1 MGEGEVGVN
10 WGWYRVAYLRQLEEY
25 WRIMMLL
32 MGMLLEGEGGEEGEV
47 REETRLERRVV
58 EEGEERAE

>member
-1 MGEGEVGVN
+1 MSEGEVGGG
-10 WGWYRVAYLRQLEEY
+10 WSWYRVAYLRQLEEW
-25 WRIMMLL
+25 WRAVMLV
-32 MGMLLEGEGGEEGEV
+32 MGMLLEEEGGEEGEV

>member
-1 MGEGEVGVN
+1 VGEGEVGVN

-32 MGMLLEGEGGEEGEV
+32 MGMLLEEEGGEEGEV

>member
-1 MGEGEVGVN
+1 MSEWEAGVN
-10 WGWYRVAYLRQLEEY
+10 WGWYRSAYLRQLEEY
-25 WRIMMLL
+25 WRMVMLL
-32 MGMLLEGEGGEEGEV
+32 MGMLLEEESSEEGEV

>member
-1 MGEGEVGVN
+1 VSEGEVGVN
-10 WGWYRVAYLRQLEEY
+10 WGWYKSAHLRWLEEY
-25 WRIMMLL
+25 WRAVMLV
-32 MGMLLEGEGGEEGEV
+32 MGMLLDEESGEEGEV

>member
-1 MGEGEVGVN
+1 VSEGEVGGG

-25 WRIMMLL
+25 WRIMMLM
-32 MGMLLEGEGGEEGEV
+32 MGMLLEEESGEEGEV